1 MKMRPILFSG
11 PMVRALLGD
20 RKTMTRRA
28 IKKPEP
34 TLFPDWFTSASWE
47 PDFGLVVKDHEGK
60 GRGTWTRECPYG
72 QPGDILW
79 VRETFATDD
88 GKTFWYRADGETYN
102 HGLPWKP
109 SIHMPRKAARIFL
122 QVKGV
127 RVERLHAINSLDAMA
142 EGVESADG
150 LRGWWYDYLESKG
163 HTIVG
168 VASATASFRSLW
180 RSINGDD
187 SWDANP
193 WVWVVE
199 FRRLGPGEL
208 AKMRMDELY
217 QFAQSTPFDLEAIP

>member
-1 MKMRPILFSG
+1 MKMRPILFSA

-34 TLFPDWFTSASWE
+34 TLFPDWFASASWE

-109 SIHMPRKAARIFL
+109 SIHMPYKAARIFL
-122 QVKGV
+122 QITGV
-127 RVERLHAINSLDAMA
+127 RVERLGTITEGDAYDEGAQEWAAEVVRDGNKFPSVRHAFQ
-142 EGVESADG
+142 
-150 LRGWWYDYLESKG
+150 
-163 HTIVG
+163 T
-168 VASATASFRSLW
+168 LW
-180 RSINGDD
+180 ESINGKG

-199 FRRLGPGEL
+199 FRRMGP
-208 AKMRMDELY
+208 DEVTRLR
-217 QFAQSTPFDLEAIP
+217 ADLEAIP

>member
-1 MKMRPILFSG
+1 MKMRPILFSA
-11 PMVRALLGD
+11 PMVRALLAD

-34 TLFPDWFTSASWE
+34 TLFPDWFASASWE
-47 PDFGLVVKDHEGK
+47 PDFGLVVKDKDGK

-109 SIHMPRKAARIFL
+109 SIHMPYKAARIFL
-122 QVKGV
+122 QIKDI
-127 RVERLHAINSLDAMA
+127 RVERLGAITKEDAQA
-142 EGVESADG
+142 EGLLKLNASGRFVVDQGEQYFGLADHDP
-150 LRGWWYDYLESKG
+150 RA
-163 HTIVG
+163 V
-168 VASATASFRSLW
+168 FRRLW
-180 RSINGDD
+180 ESINGKG

-199 FRRLGPGEL
+199 FRRVE
-208 AKMRMDELY
+208 AK
-217 QFAQSTPFDLEAIP
+217 P

>member
-1 MKMRPILFSG
+1 MKMRPILFSA
-11 PMVRALLGD
+11 PMVRALLAD

-34 TLFPDWFTSASWE
+34 TLFPDWFASASWE

-72 QPGDILW
+72 KPGDILW

-109 SIHMPRKAARIFL
+109 SIHMPRRAARIIL
-122 QVKGV
+122 QVKSV
-127 RVERLHAINSLDAMA
+127 RVERLAPISELDAYDEGAQEWAA
-142 EGVESADG
+142 EIVRDG
-150 LRGWWYDYLESKG
+150 NKFPSVR
-163 HTIVG
+163 H
-168 VASATASFRSLW
+168 AFRALW
-180 RSINGDD
+180 ESINGKD

-199 FRRLGPGEL
+199 FRRLGP
-208 AKMRMDELY
+208 DEVTRLR
-217 QFAQSTPFDLEAIP
+217 ADLEAIP